1 MSSSKVFKDDP
12 SFTPITLI
20 QEEIRTPGVQQDASG
35 GEEPATPEPGPAE
48 AGDRETP
55 PAAQPD
61 AAPPAGPEPVEVD
74 IEALRQEAYDQGV
87 RDTQEQN
94 RDEVRQVLSA
104 FRQACQDL
112 VRLHSSIL
120 EQSRGDMINLVI
132 ALSRKIIGREL
143 ATGRDT
149 IAATLQAAVDHAIA
163 SDEYVITLH
172 PDDLALAREME
183 PDLVE
188 SVRGLKHIVF
198 RTSAGITRG
207 GCRLESN
214 TCAVDA
220 TIEAQLESA
229 GEFLEQEVSNLE
241 GLLPDPDDHPA
252 PPPADE
258 TGLPPDQAAGQAA
271 PPEPSD

>member
-20 QEEIRTPGVQQDASG
+20 QEEIQANGGQREVPECDDALR
-35 GEEPATPEPGPAE
+35 PPAE
-48 AGDRETP
+48 AVGEAEVAEIP
-55 PAAQPD
+55 PAPEPEPVEA
-61 AAPPAGPEPVEVD
+61 PEPVEVD
-74 IEALRQEAYDQGV
+74 IEAIRQEAYDQGV
-87 RDTQEQN
+87 RDAREKI
-94 RDEVRQVLSA
+94 RDEVRQVLSS

-132 ALSRKIIGREL
+132 ALSRKIIGLEL
-143 ATGRDT
+143 RTGRDT

-163 SDEYVITLH
+163 SDEYVIILH
-172 PDDLALAREME
+172 PDDLAQAREME
-183 PDLVE
+183 PALVE

-198 RTSAGITRG
+198 RTSSEITRG

-220 TIEAQLESA
+220 TIEAQLETA
-229 GEFLEQEVSNLE
+229 REFLEQEVSNLE
-241 GLLPDPDDHPA
+241 GLLPGPDDDTPSPA
-252 PPPADE
+252 AQESGQPAGDGSATDE
-258 TGLPPDQAAGQAA
+258 A
-271 PPEPSD
+271 P

>member
-20 QEEIRTPGVQQDASG
+20 QEEIRPDGLRRETAEDDEPLA
-35 GEEPATPEPGPAE
+35 PATGPAE
-48 AGDRETP
+48 TEEQQVPLAAEAEP
-55 PAAQPD
+55 PPS
-61 AAPPAGPEPVEVD
+61 PKPEPVEID
-74 IEALRQEAYDQGV
+74 IEAIRKEAYDQGV

-94 RDEVRQVLSA
+94 RDEVRQALAA
-104 FRQACQDL
+104 FRQACRDL
-112 VRLHSSIL
+112 ALLHSSIL

-143 ATGRDT
+143 STGRDT

-172 PDDLALAREME
+172 PDDLDLAREIE

-198 RTSAGITRG
+198 RTSTEITRG

-220 TIEAQLESA
+220 TIEAQLETA
-229 GEFLEQEVSNLE
+229 REFLEQEVSNLE
-241 GLLPDPDDHPA
+241 GLVPRPDGGEERTAAEATEQPSPPDPS
-252 PPPADE
+252 
-258 TGLPPDQAAGQAA
+258 TGQSA
-271 PPEPSD
+271 

>member
-20 QEEIRTPGVQQDASG
+20 QEEIRRPDTTADIPEDSNAADPADSSPEESG
-35 GEEPATPEPGPAE
+35 
-48 AGDRETP
+48 AGAGTP
-55 PAAQPD
+55 PAAEPEP
-61 AAPPAGPEPVEVD
+61 APPAAPAVRETDVEA
-74 IEALRQEAYDQGV
+74 IRQEAYDQGV
-87 RDTQEQN
+87 QDTLQQH
-94 RDEVRQVLSA
+94 RDEMRQALSS
-104 FRQACQDL
+104 FRQACRDL

-143 ATGRDT
+143 TTGRDT

-183 PDLVE
+183 PELVE

-198 RTSAGITRG
+198 RTSSEITRG
-207 GCRLESN
+207 GCRLEAD

-220 TIEAQLESA
+220 TIEAQLETA
-229 GEFLEQEVSNLE
+229 REFLEQEVSNLE
-241 GLLPDPDDHPA
+241 GLVPGPDEKIAA
-252 PPPADE
+252 PEEDGTGPADVPGPASQQS
-258 TGLPPDQAAGQAA
+258 TG
-271 PPEPSD
+271 

>member
-20 QEEIRTPGVQQDASG
+20 QEEISHPDIPDEPAPTAGNGAGPENGA
-35 GEEPATPEPGPAE
+35 GEE
-48 AGDRETP
+48 GDSGMP
-55 PAAQPD
+55 PAPEQEPAQP
-61 AAPPAGPEPVEVD
+61 PEPEPVEID
-74 IEALRQEAYDQGV
+74 IEAIRQEAYNQGV
-87 RDTQEQN
+87 RDTRQQT
-94 RDEVRQVLSA
+94 RDEVRQVLSS
-104 FRQACQDL
+104 FRQACGEL

-132 ALSRKIIGREL
+132 ALSRRIIGREL

-163 SDEYVITLH
+163 SDEYVIILH

-183 PDLVE
+183 PQLIE

-198 RTSAGITRG
+198 RTSPEITRG

-220 TIEAQLESA
+220 TIEAQLETA
-229 GEFLEQEVSNLE
+229 REFLEQEVSNLE
-241 GLLPDPDDHPA
+241 GLVPGPDDGTAPATTDGDA
-252 PPPADE
+252 PPDVFDSSSEQTA
-258 TGLPPDQAAGQAA
+258 
-271 PPEPSD
+271 